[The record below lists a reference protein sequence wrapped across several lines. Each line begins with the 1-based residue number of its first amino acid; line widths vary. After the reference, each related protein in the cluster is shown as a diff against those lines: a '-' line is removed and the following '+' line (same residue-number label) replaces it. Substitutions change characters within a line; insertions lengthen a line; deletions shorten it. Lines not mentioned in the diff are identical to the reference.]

1 MQKLVARLRHNE
13 EPPIVRLLSP
23 VQQFSH
29 QEAAGGILLLIAAIA
44 ALALANSP
52 LYHAYHEVWETH
64 LVIGLRDFLLDKSLH
79 FWIND
84 ALMAVFF
91 FVVGLEIKRSLLLG
105 ELASVRRAALPIVA
119 AIGGMVVPAAVYLL
133 LNNEGEAARGWG
145 IPMSTDIAF
154 SLGVLA
160 LLGARAPLSLKVF
173 LTAFAIVDDIGAIT
187 VIAIFFTETINWVNL
202 GVGVGLLLV
211 LVAFNILGVRNVI
224 AYLLVS
230 IVIWVSFFESGIHA
244 TVSGVLIA
252 MTIPLRVRINPEQ
265 FVLKGRTLLDT
276 FEREG
281 FGGARRG
288 SLALTTDMQR
298 SALEE
303 LEEAS
308 KEVESPLQRLE
319 HILHPWVAF
328 VIMPVFALS
337 NAGVAFLSEGAV
349 SAFTSP
355 VALGIIVG
363 LLIGKPLGIVLFAW
377 IAVKTGIASL
387 PSDMNWPQ
395 VLGAAMLGGIGFT
408 MAIFVTGLAF
418 TDATLVL
425 QSKMAILIASLATG
439 AIGYLVIRFS
449 SDIESRMWWHHS

>member
-1 MQKLVARLRHNE
+1 MQNLVSRLRHQE
-13 EPPIVRLLSP
+13 EPPIDRLLIP
-23 VQQFSH
+23 VQRFAH

-44 ALALANSP
+44 AIALANSP
-52 LYHAYHEVWETH
+52 FYHAYHEVWETH
-64 LVIGLRDFLLDKSLH
+64 FVVGLSDFLLDKSIH

-91 FVVGLEIKRSLLLG
+91 FVVGLEIKRSLFLG

-187 VIAIFFTETINWVNL
+187 VIAVFFTETINWVNL
-202 GVGVGLLLV
+202 GVGVGLLFV
-211 LVAFNILGVRNVI
+211 LVVLNAMGVRNALV
-224 AYLLVS
+224 YLFISV
-230 IVIWVSFFESGIHA
+230 VIWVSFFESGIHA

-252 MTIPLRVRINPEQ
+252 MTIPLRVRIDPQQ
-265 FVLKGRTLLDT
+265 FVARGRALMDI

-281 FGGARRG
+281 STGARRG
-288 SLALTTDMQR
+288 NFALMTETQR
-298 SALEE
+298 GALEE
-303 LEEAS
+303 LEDYS

-337 NAGVAFLSEGAV
+337 NAGVPFLSEGAL
-349 SAFTSP
+349 SAFDSP

-363 LLIGKPLGIVLFAW
+363 LVIAKPLGIVLFAW

-387 PSDMNWPQ
+387 PRDIGW
-395 VLGAAMLGGIGFT
+395 VHITGAALLGGIGFT

-418 TDATLVL
+418 TDPTLVL
-425 QSKMAILIASLATG
+425 QSKMAILIASLAAG
-439 AIGYLVIRFS
+439 AIGFLILRFS
-449 SDIESRMWWHHS
+449 TDIESRMW